1 VCRKGQKN
9 KSFWVKEKR
18 KKEKQKGCC
27 YVYTIPAKCGS
38 LKLFAASVNFLVSFK
53 FKDGFVAMGNYLLFK
68 NV

>member
-1 VCRKGQKN
+1 VQKGPEKQIILG
-9 KSFWVKEKR
+9 ERKR